1 MAAGKLQYG
10 SLSGTPNMPTFRN
23 FSRCLVSICSI
34 FLFAPV
40 LRAAE
45 GDRAA
50 TLAQILA
57 DKGTISLAELV
68 QVQSATGA
76 DRLSTLKGILS
87 QGDMARLS
95 PAPAPVAPAETTAAL
110 PVASA
115 KASEP
120 PTSRPSATPSL
131 DPSFETGK
139 RIPVS
144 LYGTVLFNAGY
155 NTAAANIEDVPLF
168 LSKQNTDPTGGDKNF
183 SSTVRQSRFG
193 VALDPVDTLGA
204 KLSGDFEFD
213 MFGGQ
218 TALPGGSSM
227 NLFRMRLA
235 YGRLDWKNVAVE
247 VGQDWTVFAPL
258 NPISFASYGIP
269 SLTGS
274 GNAWARSPQIRIE
287 TKHSNGSSTLYW
299 QTSLSDPN
307 LGDYPAGLF
316 STSRQPLAGE
326 RGRIPAFDSRV
337 AYRRVHND
345 RSYTV
350 GLSGHY
356 GRGKNFGLIGTRN
369 VQSPIDSWGVA
380 LDYSLPLTRK
390 LSLVGEAYEGRALG
404 YYSSAIAESIGAVGT
419 AGAHGVE
426 SRGGWM
432 QAQTS
437 FNKQWQ
443 LNLGYGIDS
452 PNASQI
458 LVGNRLRN
466 QTYMGNI
473 IYKLNLN
480 IGLALEY
487 RRLLTDFRN
496 QPLGNERGDHAD
508 LAIFYTF

>member
-1 MAAGKLQYG
+1 MPISRYVSCCVLTVC
-10 SLSGTPNMPTFRN
+10 SLLLLVPT
-23 FSRCLVSICSI
+23 
-34 FLFAPV
+34 

-45 GDRAA
+45 DDRAA

-57 DKGTISLAELV
+57 DKGTITLAELA
-68 QVQSATGA
+68 QVQSASGA
-76 DRLSTLKGILS
+76 DRLSTLAAILQTKGILS

-95 PAPAPVAPAETTAAL
+95 PAPAPVANADTAKAL
-110 PVASA
+110 PVAAA
-115 KASEP
+115 KGSEP
-120 PTSRPSATPSL
+120 PTSRPSSTPSL
-131 DPSFETGK
+131 DQSFKTGK
-139 RIPVS
+139 RVPVS
-144 LYGTVLFNAGY
+144 VYGTILFNAGY
-155 NTAAANIEDVPLF
+155 NTAGTNIEDVPL
-168 LSKQNTDPTGGDKNF
+168 LLTKQNTDATGGDKNF
-183 SSTVRQSRFG
+183 YTTVRQSRFG

-218 TALPGGSSM
+218 TALPTGSSM

-258 NPISFASYGIP
+258 NPISFSTYGIP
-269 SLTGS
+269 AFTGA
-274 GNAWARSPQIRIE
+274 GNAWARSPQIRVE
-287 TKHSNGSSTLYW
+287 TKHESGSSTIYW
-299 QTSLSDPN
+299 QTSVSDPD
-307 LGDYPAGLF
+307 LGDYPVGQF

-326 RGRIPAFDSRV
+326 RGRMPAFDSRV
-337 AYRRVHND
+337 AYRRVHDD

-356 GRGKNFGLIGTRN
+356 SRGKNYGLIGTRN

-380 LDYSLPLTRK
+380 LDYSLPLTAK
-390 LSLVGEAYEGRALG
+390 LSLVGEAYDGRALG
-404 YYSSAIAESIGAVGT
+404 YYSSALGEAIGAVGT

-426 SRGGWM
+426 SRGGWV

-443 LNLGYGIDS
+443 LNLGYGIDD
-452 PNASQI
+452 PKASQ
-458 LVGNRLRN
+458 LPVGNRNRN

-508 LAIFYTF
+508 LSIFFTF